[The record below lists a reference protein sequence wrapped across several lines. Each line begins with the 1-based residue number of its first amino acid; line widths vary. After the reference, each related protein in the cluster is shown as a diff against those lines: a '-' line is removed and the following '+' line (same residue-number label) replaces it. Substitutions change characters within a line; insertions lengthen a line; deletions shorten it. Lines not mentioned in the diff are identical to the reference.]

1 VFLVG
6 KSVGR
11 LQQTG
16 ERSRHLSESL
26 RTVGAITMF
35 IEDPSRSKSFYEQ
48 VFGVS
53 AIYEDDDAVAFQFEN
68 MVVNLLKTGAAHELI
83 EPATVG
89 GGDAGSRFQ
98 LTIGV
103 DDVDAVCSEL
113 AAKGVQL
120 LNGPI
125 DREWGMRTASFKDPD
140 GHIWEVAARIAE
152 AG

>member
-1 VFLVG
+1 
-6 KSVGR
+6 
-11 LQQTG
+11 
-16 ERSRHLSESL
+16 LSESL
-26 RTVGAITMF
+26 KSVGAITMF

-48 VFGVS
+48 VFGVT

-68 MVVNLLKTGAAHELI
+68 MIVNLLKTAAAHELI
-83 EPATVG
+83 EPAAVAG
-89 GGDAGSRFQ
+89 ADAGSRFQ

-125 DREWGMRTASFKDPD
+125 DREWGMRTAAFTDPD
-140 GHIWEVAARIAE
+140 GHIWEVAAKILE
-152 AG
+152 DG